1 MKNGKRMKPK
11 SKTITIR
18 VSQETSDRCEQLRLA
33 MFPDRLTAD
42 CEAAPEAVRRT
53 ETKII
58 PFPGVSLKQGE
69 NIQNTLDDT
78 EAPDVRGL
86 PQSDSF
92 QNEVDNFSRE
102 MGYIE

>member
-1 MKNGKRMKPK
+1 MKNGKGMKPK
-11 SKTITIR
+11 SKTIR

-58 PFPGVSLKQGE
+58 PFPGVSIGHE
-69 NIQNTLDDT
+69 VTYQNAL
-78 EAPDVRGL
+78 
-86 PQSDSF
+86 
-92 QNEVDNFSRE
+92 DNFLRE
-102 MGYIE
+102 IGHIK